1 MLIIFVRHYSGH
13 LFEVTYAYLDRP
25 KRNVSIPLALKR
37 AYEGY
42 SHGSVMLDCLLKWGM
57 NLWPDLHRNKMD
69 NSTGCSNSTLLSLLL
84 STTLNQ
90 IKCVKLSNGYKLD
103 MSIK

>member
-1 MLIIFVRHYSGH
+1 
-13 LFEVTYAYLDRP
+13 
-25 KRNVSIPLALKR
+25 
-37 AYEGY
+37 
-42 SHGSVMLDCLLKWGM
+42 
-57 NLWPDLHRNKMD
+57 MD
-69 NSTGCSNSTLLSLLL
+69 NSTGCSNSTLFSLLL